1 MKAPVKPQTTEWIDE
16 KNGPPYQEFTFHYR
30 SRGISPPCTELMT
43 DKLQQLGLIS
53 QERVLEKEER
63 SEYNKGKETGDSVS
77 GGRSFWSFWSK

>member
-1 MKAPVKPQTTEWIDE
+1 
-16 KNGPPYQEFTFHYR
+16 
-30 SRGISPPCTELMT
+30 MT

-63 SEYNKGKETGDSVS
+63 SEYSKGKETGDSVS